1 MGENIDALLC
11 SVRII
16 DKMLN
21 HISPMI
27 ERKKKIK
34 ITLNKIQK
42 NILKFDNFQDTD
54 I

>member
-1 MGENIDALLC
+1 MFCCALRQNNRWN
-11 SVRII
+11 VEPYFTN
-16 DKMLN
+16 DWK
-21 HISPMI
+21 
-27 ERKKKIK
+27 EKK